1 MAYCSKKF
9 VIKEE
14 MSFKVWPLMMKRRQA
29 MLIFHAIIKKYYRT
43 KVRRMA
49 TSSFDKKFVIKD
61 AKIAERFLQSLQEQ
75 KKIKEAETK
84 KGLELLK
91 RSFSA

>member
-1 MAYCSKKF
+1 
-9 VIKEE
+9 
-14 MSFKVWPLMMKRRQA
+14 
-29 MLIFHAIIKKYYRT
+29 
-43 KVRRMA
+43 MA

-75 KKIKEAETK
+75 KKIKVIQCNVEAETK

-91 RSFSA
+91 RSFSAWLM

>member
-1 MAYCSKKF
+1 
-9 VIKEE
+9 
-14 MSFKVWPLMMKRRQA
+14 MKRRQA
-29 MLIFHAIIKKYYRT
+29 MLIFHGIIKKYYRT

-75 KKIKEAETK
+75 KKIKVIQCNVEAETK

-91 RSFSA
+91 RSFSAWLM

>member
-1 MAYCSKKF
+1 
-9 VIKEE
+9 
-14 MSFKVWPLMMKRRQA
+14 

-75 KKIKEAETK
+75 KKIKVIQCNVEAETK

>member
-1 MAYCSKKF
+1 
-9 VIKEE
+9 
-14 MSFKVWPLMMKRRQA
+14 
-29 MLIFHAIIKKYYRT
+29 
-43 KVRRMA
+43 MA

-75 KKIKEAETK
+75 KKIKVIQCNVEAETK

>member
-1 MAYCSKKF
+1 
-9 VIKEE
+9 
-14 MSFKVWPLMMKRRQA
+14 
-29 MLIFHAIIKKYYRT
+29 MLLLKNTTELGAK
-43 KVRRMA
+43 MA

-75 KKIKEAETK
+75 KKIKVIQCNVEAETK

>member
-1 MAYCSKKF
+1 
-9 VIKEE
+9 
-14 MSFKVWPLMMKRRQA
+14 MKRRQA

-61 AKIAERFLQSLQEQ
+61 AKIAERFLRSLQEQ
-75 KKIKEAETK
+75 KKIKVIQCNVEAETK

>member
-1 MAYCSKKF
+1 
-9 VIKEE
+9 
-14 MSFKVWPLMMKRRQA
+14 MKRRQA

-75 KKIKEAETK
+75 KKIKVIQCNVEAETK

>member
-1 MAYCSKKF
+1 
-9 VIKEE
+9 
-14 MSFKVWPLMMKRRQA
+14 MKRRQA

-75 KKIKEAETK
+75 KKIKVIQCNVEVETK

-91 RSFSA
+91 RSFSAWLM

>member
-1 MAYCSKKF
+1 
-9 VIKEE
+9 
-14 MSFKVWPLMMKRRQA
+14 MKRRQA
-29 MLIFHAIIKKYYRT
+29 MLIFHATIKKYYRT
-43 KVRRMA
+43 RGRRMA

-75 KKIKEAETK
+75 KKIKVIQCNVEAETK

>member
-1 MAYCSKKF
+1 
-9 VIKEE
+9 
-14 MSFKVWPLMMKRRQA
+14 MKRRQA

-75 KKIKEAETK
+75 KKIKVIQCNVEAETK

-91 RSFSA
+91 RSFSAWLM

>member
-1 MAYCSKKF
+1 
-9 VIKEE
+9 
-14 MSFKVWPLMMKRRQA
+14 MMKRRQA

-75 KKIKEAETK
+75 KKIKVIQCNVEAETK